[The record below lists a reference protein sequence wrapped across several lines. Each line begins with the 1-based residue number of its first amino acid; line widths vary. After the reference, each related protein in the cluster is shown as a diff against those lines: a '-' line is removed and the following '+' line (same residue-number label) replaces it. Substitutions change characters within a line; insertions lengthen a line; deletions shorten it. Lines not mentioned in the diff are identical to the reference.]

1 MFESSPL
8 IAILIVVCV
17 AYKIF
22 KSFFKSL
29 SHDEIER
36 RRIRAN
42 MEHER
47 LRNENK
53 RLNEEYKK
61 ATEELKKCFTKRFWS
76 DPNYF

>member
-17 AYKIF
+17 AYKII
-22 KSFFKSL
+22 KAFFKSL
-29 SHDEIER
+29 SQDEIER

-53 RLNEEYKK
+53 RLNEECKK
-61 ATEELKKCFTKRFWS
+61 ATEELKKCFTKRFWT

>member
-17 AYKIF
+17 AYKII
-22 KSFFKSL
+22 KAFFKSL
-29 SHDEIER
+29 SPDEVER
-36 RRIRAN
+36 SRIRAK
-42 MEHER
+42 MERER

-53 RLNEEYKK
+53 RLNEECRK
-61 ATEELKKCFTKRFWS
+61 ATEELKKCFTKRFWT